1 LTPGEINVLV
11 LFMDAAIMAEAQ
23 EQALGIFADAV
34 LKLALH
40 IQQEALDAE
49 DLDQKVRAAGA
60 VHRLGRGLRQTLA
73 LQAKLARDARSDAV
87 AASEAEASSPEPD
100 EPPVP
105 PDPKTVAVRRR
116 RDWLTRGVERCVWNE
131 YDREDEAAEFT
142 AESLLED
149 LHERLTDLLAD
160 PEAFLR
166 LDPDDLLVQLCKDL
180 GVTPP
185 EFRPPAPAVPAAFA
199 TASAGADGRGPAP
212 DSS

>member
-1 LTPGEINVLV
+1 
-11 LFMDAAIMAEAQ
+11 MDMAVMAEAQ

-40 IQQEALDAE
+40 IQQEAMAAE

-73 LQAKLARDARSDAV
+73 LQAKLARDARSDAFE
-87 AASEAEASSPEPD
+87 SAEAQASIPEPA
-100 EPPVP
+100 EPPAP
-105 PDPKTVAVRRR
+105 LDPQTVAVRRR

-131 YDREDEAAEFT
+131 YEREDEAGEFT
-142 AESLLED
+142 GDSLLED
-149 LHERLTDLLAD
+149 FHERLADLMAD

-166 LDPDDLLVQLCKDL
+166 LDPDDLLVELCKEL
-180 GVTPP
+180 GLKPP
-185 EFRPPAPAVPAAFA
+185 EFHPRAPPVPAAVA
-199 TASAGADGRGPAP
+199 AAVTNGH

>member
-1 LTPGEINVLV
+1 
-11 LFMDAAIMAEAQ
+11 MDPVVMAEAQ

-40 IQQEALDAE
+40 IQQQAMDAE

-60 VHRLGRGLRQTLA
+60 VHRLGRGLRQTVA
-73 LQAKLARDARSDAV
+73 LQAKLARDARME
-87 AASEAEASSPEPD
+87 AAQLEPKPEPPE
-100 EPPVP
+100 EPAPR
-105 PDPKTVAVRRR
+105 DPQTVAVRRR

-142 AESLLED
+142 GESLLED
-149 LHERLTDLLAD
+149 LHERLADITAD
-160 PEAFLR
+160 PEAFLG
-166 LDPDDLLVQLCKDL
+166 LDPDDLLIQLCKDL

-185 EFRPPAPAVPAAFA
+185 QFRPPAPQVPTAVAVAA
-199 TASAGADGRGPAP
+199 TNGH

>member
-1 LTPGEINVLV
+1 
-11 LFMDAAIMAEAQ
+11 MAEAQ

-73 LQAKLARDARSDAV
+73 LQAKLARDARAE
-87 AASEAEASSPEPD
+87 AANIQPEAEPPE
-100 EPPVP
+100 EPEAAAPL
-105 PDPKTVAVRRR
+105 DPQTVAVRRR

-142 AESLLED
+142 GDSLLED
-149 LHERLTDLLAD
+149 LHERLADIMAD
-160 PEAFLR
+160 PDAFLA
-166 LDPDDLLVQLCKDL
+166 LDPDELLVQLCRDL

-185 EFRPPAPAVPAAFA
+185 TFHPPAPAVPAEL
-199 TASAGADGRGPAP
+199 ADANGH

>member
-1 LTPGEINVLV
+1 MGPIV
-11 LFMDAAIMAEAQ
+11 MAEAQ
-23 EQALGIFADAV
+23 QQALGIFADAV

-40 IQQEALDAE
+40 IQQEAMVAE
-49 DLDQKVRAAGA
+49 DLDQKARAAGA

-73 LQAKLARDARSDAV
+73 LQAKLARDARRE
-87 AASEAEASSPEPD
+87 AAELQPEV
-100 EPPVP
+100 EPPEEPEAPAP
-105 PDPKTVAVRRR
+105 PDPQTVAVRRR

-131 YDREDEAAEFT
+131 YDREDETAEFT
-142 AESLLED
+142 GDSLLED
-149 LHERLTDLLAD
+149 LHERLADLMAD

-185 EFRPPAPAVPAAFA
+185 EFHPPAPAVPKALAAA
-199 TASAGADGRGPAP
+199 ASNGH

>member
-1 LTPGEINVLV
+1 
-11 LFMDAAIMAEAQ
+11 MDAAVMAEAQ

-40 IQQEALDAE
+40 IQQEALDAG

-73 LQAKLARDARSDAV
+73 LQAKLARDAR
-87 AASEAEASSPEPD
+87 AEAAKPAPRPESQ
-100 EPPVP
+100 PPKD
-105 PDPKTVAVRRR
+105 PDPIDPKAVAVRRR

-131 YDREDEAAEFT
+131 HDREEEAGAFT
-142 AESLLED
+142 GESLLED
-149 LHERLTDLLAD
+149 LHERLADLMAD
-160 PEAFLR
+160 PDAFLS
-166 LDPDDLLVQLCKDL
+166 LDPDEILVQLCKDL

-185 EFRPPAPAVPAAFA
+185 RFHPPAPVVPAAFA
-199 TASAGADGRGPAP
+199 VATPTGANGH

>member
-1 LTPGEINVLV
+1 MNAVAMT
-11 LFMDAAIMAEAQ
+11 EAR

-40 IQQEALDAE
+40 IQQEALNAD

-73 LQAKLARDARSDAV
+73 LQAKLARDARSDA
-87 AASEAEASSPEPD
+87 AEAPAAKEIPVAEPD
-100 EPPVP
+100 VP
-105 PDPKTVAVRRR
+105 TDPKSAAVRRR

-131 YDREDEAAEFT
+131 YERGDETDEFT
-142 AESLLED
+142 AGTLLED
-149 LHERLTDLLAD
+149 LHERLADLMAD
-160 PEAFLR
+160 PDAFLR
-166 LDPDDLLVQLCKDL
+166 LDPDQILVELCKDL

-185 EFRPPAPAVPAAFA
+185 EFRPPAPAVPAVLAA
-199 TASAGADGRGPAP
+199 APAGANDL

>member
-1 LTPGEINVLV
+1 MN
-11 LFMDAAIMAEAQ
+11 AAVMAEAQ

-40 IQQEALDAE
+40 IQQQAMDAE

-73 LQAKLARDARSDAV
+73 LQAKLARDARSE
-87 AASEAEASSPEPD
+87 AAAAPAPEAPSPENC
-100 EPPVP
+100 EPELP
-105 PDPKTVAVRRR
+105 PDPKAAAVRRR

-131 YDREDEAAEFT
+131 YDREEEADEFT
-142 AESLLED
+142 GESLLED
-149 LHERLTDLLAD
+149 LRERLADLQGD
-160 PEAFLR
+160 PDAFLR
-166 LDPDDLLVQLCKDL
+166 LDPDELLVELCRDL

-185 EFRPPAPAVPAAFA
+185 AFHPPAPPVPVA
-199 TASAGADGRGPAP
+199 TAGAAANGLGAAP